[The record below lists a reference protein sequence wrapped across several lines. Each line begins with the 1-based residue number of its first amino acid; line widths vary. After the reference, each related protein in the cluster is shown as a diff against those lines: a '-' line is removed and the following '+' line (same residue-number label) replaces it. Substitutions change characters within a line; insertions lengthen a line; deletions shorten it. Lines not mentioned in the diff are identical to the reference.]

1 LWASAVRAAAGW
13 RHVDMCAAVRASD
26 EVAKNACAGAGVRAV
41 EVADYAVSP
50 GLRHNYEGVAAKRA
64 RLVAE
69 AVSGAHTHVWFV
81 DSDVIITCAI
91 WSHAERLA
99 RAGCQVLAVPCG
111 VRWAGGVPLMVLAD
125 GKICDIGQIP
135 LPPGDTVRI
144 RVAGMGCTLI
154 ATPVAEQT
162 PFVVGEVRTLENIIR
177 GEDIGWF
184 LGAEK
189 AEPRAL
195 VGFAA
200 IHMAGPLPPRCRV
213 LVAAP
218 FTADTT
224 SEQVAAWRASAQR
237 EADKGAATDTLV
249 FSICAVVGPGTP
261 APKIAVPGVHVVV
274 VEQDPGPPKSVAARA
289 SAQIIGRI
297 RLARQASEMKADIVW
312 FLDLNIR
319 PPRGGWDAMREEIVQ
334 GAGAALIPYPLTTL
348 GDGIVISSLN
358 TNKHGAAPG
367 VVVVGRDEAGV
378 SVFEM
383 VDPWTRAAEAGRAS
397 FPAVGGGFGC
407 TAIPIC
413 TLLVVKFSAASI
425 DVKVAGPGN
434 SAENRVFA
442 GEASGWYLNALRAK
456 VPVRAISGAV
466 CTAVP

>member
-1 LWASAVRAAAGW
+1 
-13 RHVDMCAAVRASD
+13 MCAAVRASD
-26 EVAKNACAGAGVRAV
+26 EVAKNSCARAGVRTV
-41 EVADYAVSP
+41 EVADFEVSP
-50 GLRHNYEGVAAKRA
+50 GLRPNYKGVASKRA

-81 DSDVIITCAI
+81 DSDVIVTSAI

-99 RAGCQVLAVPCG
+99 RAGCQVLAVPYG

-224 SEQVAAWRASAQR
+224 TEQVAAWQASALR
-237 EADKGAATDTLV
+237 EAGKGAATDALV
-249 FSICAVVGPGTP
+249 FAICAVIGPGTP
-261 APKIAVPGVHVVV
+261 APKIAVPGVRVVV
-274 VEQDPGPPKSVAARA
+274 VEQDPGPPKFVAGRVG
-289 SAQIIGRI
+289 QMIGRV
-297 RLARQASEMKADIVW
+297 RLARLASEVKADIVW

-334 GAGAALIPYPLTTL
+334 GAGAALIPYPLTAL
-348 GDGIVISSLN
+348 GDGIVFSELN
-358 TNKHGAAPG
+358 TNKHGASAAPG

-413 TLLVVKFSAASI
+413 TFLVVKFSAASM

-434 SAENRVFA
+434 SAGNRVFA

-466 CTAVP
+466 CTVVP